1 MLDDYHCENCNRSF
15 DNGFEFVEHFM
26 EEECDDVFDPY
37 LILPNGVKL
46 QVGSLL
52 RFIYDHA
59 EHPEQIRKISESTYV
74 TLFAAENQVEEVEA
88 MIKEMVVSSEMLKF
102 DDSLKTLLEQADPD
116 DIEGEQDDD

>member
-1 MLDDYHCENCNRSF
+1 MFDGYHCENCDRNF

-37 LILPNGVKL
+37 LVLPYGVKL

-59 EHPEQIRKISESTYV
+59 EEPEQIRKISESTYV
-74 TLFAAENQVEEVEA
+74 TLFVAENQAEKVEE

-102 DDSLKTLLEQADPD
+102 DNSLKTLLEQVDPD
-116 DIEGEQDDD
+116 DIGGNDE

>member
-1 MLDDYHCENCNRSF
+1 
-15 DNGFEFVEHFM
+15 M
-26 EEECDDVFDPY
+26 EEECNDVFDPY

-59 EHPEQIRKISESTYV
+59 EQPEQIKKISESTYV
-74 TLFAAENQVEEVEA
+74 TLFAAENQVEAVEE
-88 MIKEMVVSSEMLKF
+88 MIKDMVVSSEMLKF

-116 DIEGEQDDD
+116 DIGGEEDGE

>member
-1 MLDDYHCENCNRSF
+1 MLDNYHCENCNRSF

-37 LILPNGVKL
+37 LILPGGVKL

-59 EHPEQIRKISESTYV
+59 EQPEQIRKISESTYV
-74 TLFAAENQVEEVEA
+74 TLFAAENQVEEVEE
-88 MIKEMVVSSEMLKF
+88 MIKDMVVSSEMLKF

-116 DIEGEQDDD
+116 DIGGCDE